1 MKTIVLVAPTA
12 EPVTLDEAKE
22 QLRIEPSFTE
32 DDGYIT
38 SLISVARDRCE
49 SYCNQFFTVQDIKI
63 LIDGFIIGSVILPY
77 QRLDIASV
85 KYKDADGVEQIL
97 PTSDYRYDADTKKL
111 TFLTVVSASIS
122 NQGFSVYAATAAPV
136 QIVGVQQAIKII
148 LTDLYELR
156 TETAVG
162 VSLAENPAVKAMLY
176 PYRES
181 LSI

>member
-22 QLRIEPSFTE
+22 QLRIEASFTE
-32 DDGYIT
+32 DDSYIT

-63 LIDGFIIGSVILPY
+63 LYQGFIPTIIPLPY
-77 QRLDIASV
+77 PD
-85 KYKDADGVEQIL
+85 
-97 PTSDYRYDADTKKL
+97 
-111 TFLTVVSASIS
+111 LTVTSVTYTDTDGALQTVNPINYIVDPV
-122 NQGFSVYAATAAPV
+122 NQTITFTEVFSSLNYQVLATTSAPV
-136 QIVGVQQAIKII
+136 QIVGVEQAIKII

-181 LSI
+181 LGI